1 MNSKKSIILSLIFS
15 FAFIGLMA
23 QPKDNSPYSR
33 FGLGDPVDNRFV
45 HLRSTGLGGAMYN
58 PYQINIINPASNGY
72 LQATVFDLGL
82 YAKYSK
88 LSTTDGSSHVYS
100 GNLEYLSLGFP
111 LINPINDLL
120 EKKVRKYDIG
130 LSFTLMP
137 NSNVGFDITSEN
149 EHPDIGKI
157 SRNYKGSGGTYKF
170 LTGIG
175 GRYEDFSFGLN
186 LGYFFGK
193 INYDKDLK
201 FEDVFSS
208 YANEYHDDFAVNGF
222 LYNVGAIYNFVL
234 NKEKMTKSNNVK
246 PKKIIF
252 GLYGS
257 SKTGF
262 NVEGTKYNRSFI
274 NNSSLSGE
282 TIDTVYYN
290 DTIHGKG
297 ALPTN
302 FGGSIIYNNQDKLI
316 VGIDFSKTLWN
327 QYFNEVKDEQM
338 FDSYDI
344 SLGMQY
350 TPNESSYT
358 NYFQRINYRTSL
370 YYKTD
375 PRSEQ
380 DNQFNEMGIHLGL
393 GLPFIYKR
401 KISRMN
407 VDLNFGK
414 KSGDLLISENF
425 VKLSF
430 SVTFNDTEWFVKRKY
445 Y

>member
-1 MNSKKSIILSLIFS
+1 MNSIKSIILSLVFT
-15 FAFIGLMA
+15 FAFIGLLA

-33 FGLGDPVDNRFV
+33 FGLGDPVDTKFV
-45 HLRSTGLGGAMYN
+45 HLRSTGFGGAMYD
-58 PYQINIINPASNGY
+58 PYQINIVNPASNGY

-82 YAKYSK
+82 YAKYSN
-88 LSTTDGSSHVYS
+88 LSTNNGSSNVYS

-137 NSNVGFDITSEN
+137 NSNVGFDITSEKDYPN
-149 EHPDIGKI
+149 IGKVT
-157 SRNYKGSGGTYKF
+157 RNYKGTGGTYKF

-175 GRYEDFSFGLN
+175 GRYENFSFGIN

-193 INYDKDLK
+193 INYDKSLI
-201 FEDVFSS
+201 FNEVFSS
-208 YANEYHDDFAVNGF
+208 YKNEYHDDFAVNGF
-222 LYNVGAIYNFVL
+222 LYNVGAIYNLVL
-234 NKEKMTKSNNVK
+234 NKNEITVSNNIK

-252 GLYGS
+252 GLYGG
-257 SKTGF
+257 SKTNF
-262 NVEGTKYNRSFI
+262 NVKGTKYNRSFI
-274 NNSSLSGE
+274 YNSTLSGE
-282 TIDTVYYN
+282 TVDTVFYN
-290 DTIHGKG
+290 DTIAGKG
-297 ALPTN
+297 ALPTS
-302 FGGSIIYNNQDKLI
+302 FGASILFNNQNKLI
-316 VGIDFSKTLWN
+316 IGLDYSRTLWN
-327 QYFNEVKDEQM
+327 QYFNEVKDDNL

-344 SLGMQY
+344 SLGVQY

-358 NYFQRINYRTSL
+358 NYFHRIHYRTSL

-375 PRSEQ
+375 PRSEK
-380 DNQFNEMGIHLGL
+380 DNQFNELGIHLGL
-393 GLPFIYKR
+393 GLPFVYKR

-414 KSGDLLISENF
+414 KRGDLSISENF

>member
-1 MNSKKSIILSLIFS
+1 MNSKKSIILSLIFV

-33 FGLGDPVDNRFV
+33 IGLGDPVDNRFV
-45 HLRSTGLGGAMYN
+45 HLRSTGLGGAFYH

-72 LQATVFDLGL
+72 LQSTVFDLGI
-82 YAKYSK
+82 YAKYSN
-88 LSTTDGSSHVYS
+88 LSTNDGSSDVFS
-100 GNLEYLSLGFP
+100 GNIEYLSLGFP

-120 EKKVRKYDIG
+120 EKKVRKYDLG

-137 NSNVGFDITSEN
+137 NSNVGFDINSVKDYE
-149 EHPDIGKI
+149 DIGTV
-157 SRNYKGSGGTYKF
+157 SRRYRGSGGTYKF

-175 GRYEDFSFGLN
+175 GRYENFAFGLN

-193 INYDKDLK
+193 INYDKSVIFD
-201 FEDVFSS
+201 DISS
-208 YANEYHDDFAVNGF
+208 SFANDYHDDFGVNGF
-222 LYNVGAIYNFVL
+222 IYNVGAIYNLIL
-234 NKEKMTKSNNVK
+234 NKDKMTKTNNVK
-246 PKKIIF
+246 PKKIIL
-252 GLYGS
+252 GLYGG

-262 NVEGTKYNRSFI
+262 NVNGTTYNRSYI
-274 NNSSLSGE
+274 DNSPLSAQS
-282 TIDTVYYN
+282 IDTVYYN
-290 DTIHGKG
+290 DTLQGKG
-297 ALPTN
+297 TLPTN
-302 FGGSIIYNNQDKLI
+302 LGGSIIYNNQGKLI
-316 VGIDFSKTLWN
+316 VGMDYSMTMWN
-327 QYFNEVKDEQM
+327 QYHNDIKDETLH
-338 FDSYDI
+338 DSYDI

-350 TPNESSYT
+350 TPDETSYT
-358 NYFQRINYRTSL
+358 SYFRRVNYRTSL

-375 PRSEQ
+375 PRSE
-380 DNQFNEMGIHLGL
+380 NNTQFNETGIHLGV
-393 GLPFIYKR
+393 GLPFVYKR

-414 KSGDLLISENF
+414 KKGGGLISENF

>member
-1 MNSKKSIILSLIFS
+1 MNNKKSIILSLIFT

-33 FGLGDPVDNRFV
+33 FGLGDPVDTKFV
-45 HLRSTGLGGAMYN
+45 HLRSTGLAGAMYN
-58 PYQINIINPASNGY
+58 PYQINIVNPASNGY

-82 YAKYSK
+82 YAKYSN
-88 LSTTDGSSHVYS
+88 LSTNDGSSNVFS

-137 NSNVGFDITSEN
+137 NSNVGFDITSEKDY
-149 EHPDIGKI
+149 PDIGTVI
-157 SRNYKGSGGTYKF
+157 RNYKGTGGTYKF

-175 GRYEDFSFGLN
+175 GRYENFSFGIN

-193 INYDKDLK
+193 INYDKSLK
-201 FEDVFSS
+201 FNNIFSS

-222 LYNVGAIYNFVL
+222 LYDIGAIYNLVL
-234 NKEKMTKSNNVK
+234 NKSEMTTSNNVK

-252 GLYGS
+252 GFHGG
-257 SKTGF
+257 SKTSF
-262 NVEGTKYNRSFI
+262 KVNGTKYNRSFI
-274 NNSSLSGE
+274 NNSPLSTE
-282 TIDTVYYN
+282 TVDTVFYN
-290 DTIHGKG
+290 DTISGKG
-297 ALPTN
+297 TLPTN
-302 FGGSIIYNNQDKLI
+302 FGGSIIYNNQNKLI
-316 VGIDFSKTLWN
+316 VGIDYSATLWN
-327 QYFNEVKDEQM
+327 QYFNDVKNDDLH
-338 FDSYDI
+338 DSYDV

-350 TPNESSYT
+350 TPDENSYT
-358 NYFQRINYRTSL
+358 NYFHRVHYRTSL

-375 PRSEQ
+375 PRSEK
-380 DNQFNEMGIHLGL
+380 DNQFNELGVHLGV
-393 GLPFIYKR
+393 GLPFVYKR

-414 KSGDLLISENF
+414 KRGDLSISENF